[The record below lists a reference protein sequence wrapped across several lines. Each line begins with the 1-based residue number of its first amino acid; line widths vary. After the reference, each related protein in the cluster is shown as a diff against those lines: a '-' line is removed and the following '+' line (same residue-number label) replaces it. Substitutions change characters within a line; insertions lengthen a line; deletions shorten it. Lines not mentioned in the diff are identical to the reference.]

1 MAVIRNNRG
10 ALLAG
15 NLSKYL
21 ANVANTAGTP
31 IDTTEVVN
39 ILNQFLSTEEA
50 VSSGTNNVVTGIYKK
65 FNEIDKIINR
75 TEVVT
80 TGLWT
85 NDTGSLEHFYT
96 SSTQQNSDSGKYYL
110 EVLNQDPD
118 VNPLTTEVQFSIAYA
133 HISGGAAPSLAVD
146 DASYLQTKAI
156 YGQFRNILKRRRS

>member
-1 MAVIRNNRG
+1 MAIVRNNRG

-75 TEVVT
+75 TE
-80 TGLWT
+80 
-85 NDTGSLEHFYT
+85 DT
-96 SSTQQNSDSGKYYL
+96 
-110 EVLNQDPD
+110 
-118 VNPLTTEVQFSIAYA
+118 I
-133 HISGGAAPSLAVD
+133 
-146 DASYLQTKAI
+146 
-156 YGQFRNILKRRRS
+156 